1 MAAGLGFKTFA
12 TGDILTA
19 ADTNGYLMSQ
29 TVMVFADSAARST
42 AITSPQQGMITF
54 LKGTNSTEYYNGSA
68 WVAVSGASLTS
79 PLTTKGD
86 LWGWSTTNARVPV
99 GTNGQVLTA
108 DSTQSTGVAWS
119 TPASGGGW
127 TSIASG
133 SLSGS
138 TLSLTSISGS
148 YKDLRLVIRNANL
161 SNSTEPGIQLN
172 GDTGTNYSRVAAI
185 QANTTGLVSA
195 QAAVAQVYTTYN
207 TPKLSTSGT
216 WIFDF
221 PDYANST
228 SYKVVNCNALYVSGD
243 TGNAMENVIT
253 QGGWKSTAAINRI
266 DFKTTVTFSAGT
278 YILYGG
284 N

>member
-68 WVAVSGASLTS
+68 WVAVSGAGLTS

-108 DSTQSTGVAWS
+108 DSTQATGVAWS
-119 TPASGGGW
+119 SPSSGAY
-127 TSIASG
+127 TSLASG

-138 TLSLTSISGS
+138 GLSLTSISGS
-148 YKDLRLVIRNANL
+148 YKNLRLVCRNVQF
-161 SNSTEPGIQLN
+161 SNSTEPGIRIAGVSTN
-172 GDTGTNYSRVAAI
+172 NYSRVAI
-185 QANTTGLVSA
+185 MNDTNTGVVSG
-195 QAAVAQVYTTYN
+195 QAATNQVYTTYN
-207 TPKLSTSGT
+207 TPLANSVGT

-221 PDYANST
+221 PDYANTTST
-228 SYKVVNCNALYVSGD
+228 KIITSMARYVSGAA
-243 TGNAMENVIT
+243 GNAAENCWTV
-253 QGGWKSTAAINRI
+253 GSYNSTAAITQI
-266 DFKTTVTFSAGT
+266 DFRHTVTFTAGT
-278 YILYGG
+278 YILYGE